1 MANDDTGVP
10 KTQLRRCQG
19 GGEIALLLCFRFRFK
34 PVIFRG
40 NGYSLVPYRVTA
52 IFVGDK
58 TNIEIALFGEVRSQ
72 QSW

>member
-19 GGEIALLLCFRFRFK
+19 GGEIALLCFRFRFK

-40 NGYSLVPYRVTA
+40 NGYSLVPYYRVTA

-58 TNIEIALFGEVRSQ
+58 PNIEIALSGEDRSQ